1 MAKTTTETDKT
12 KAKGGAKPPR
22 AAKASATSETSATS
36 ENTEGVAGAA
46 AAGAGADP
54 GAGAGAVTQASP
66 AARGRR
72 QVKVARVVSNKM
84 NMTVIVTVEN
94 TATHRLYHRSM
105 KRTSKFAAH
114 DAENRCQVGDVVEI
128 VSSRPLSKTKRW
140 RVREILK
147 RAE

>member
-1 MAKTTTETDKT
+1 MAKTTDTETT

-22 AAKASATSETSATS
+22 AAKAAATSATS
-36 ENTEGVAGAA
+36 AGGEGAATSAGAA
-46 AAGAGADP
+46 GAEAGAIAGMGAP
-54 GAGAGAVTQASP
+54 EALP
-66 AARGRR
+66 PRGRR
-72 QVKVARVVSNKM
+72 QVKVGRVVSNKM
-84 NMTVIVTVEN
+84 NMTVIVTVESP
-94 TATHRLYHRSM
+94 ATHRLYHRYM